1 MALSPI
7 IPAFYYCNVSL
18 SLRFS
23 LPSPFPP
30 SCHSFNHLQ
39 CLDEI
44 RDVAQSSRSR
54 LALVWQCSSE
64 ADLYGTDEIA
74 EMQVISGKQVR
85 HTGVRDSYDA
95 RLFPI
100 RCVLVLCADKS
111 PRPECETIF
120 AVVKGPTLLIL
131 DHIMIEG
138 YQTKARVAL
147 LSRVWEEGAAV
158 LFMVLYWCT

>member
-85 HTGVRDSYDA
+85 HTGVQNSCDA
-95 RLFPI
+95 RLFPL